1 MKTLSILAS
10 MLLSGCSTLTVD
22 LATKYGSL
30 SFGSDFKSATVGFK
44 SAP

>member
-1 MKTLSILAS
+1 MKTFAIALT